1 MTSMLILEPRFV
13 VVIPLLPGVLD
24 LSLLG
29 PSRPWND
36 QEMVR
41 GWSPEVTM
49 QDIWA
54 KSPSFITSLE
64 KENAPISGSSEE
76 TKFLSSFICSLYPS
90 CQCNTADSLNLKTN
104 FLLTTLLYHH
114 PEQTILLTF
123 NVS

>member
-13 VVIPLLPGVLD
+13 VVIPLLPDLLD

-54 KSPSFITSLE
+54 KSPSFMTSLE
-64 KENAPISGSSEE
+64 KEKAPISGNSEE
-76 TKFLSSFICSLYPS
+76 TKFLSNIIRPLYAS
-90 CQCNTADSLNLKTN
+90 
-104 FLLTTLLYHH
+104 
-114 PEQTILLTF
+114 
-123 NVS
+123 